1 MKLPIVSHIFHWQAN
16 IKFCWYGCSLL
27 AGNVKQQVMQ
37 KKIKI
42 MGGGTSLIVPH
53 LCDQLISEGYQVR
66 VVDILDK
73 QVPCEIMKLTE
84 NRPS

>member
-1 MKLPIVSHIFHWQAN
+1 
-16 IKFCWYGCSLL
+16 
-27 AGNVKQQVMQ
+27 MQ